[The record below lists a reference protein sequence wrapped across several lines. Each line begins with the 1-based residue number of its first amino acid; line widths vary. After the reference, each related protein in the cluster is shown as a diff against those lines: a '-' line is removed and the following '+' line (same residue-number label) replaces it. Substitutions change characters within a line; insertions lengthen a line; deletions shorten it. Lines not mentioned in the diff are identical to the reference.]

1 MAQIS
6 KKVMGVVGVV
16 SVLGITLTACGM
28 GTKISSPDPTSDTI
42 QKTPVKGVV
51 GMPEGF
57 RNVAFGCNQYGDMIF
72 VTSRG
77 SDIAGGPNGGGLG
90 SGVFVVPGHKACVK

>member
-1 MAQIS
+1 M
-6 KKVMGVVGVV
+6 KKAFAIGGVVIA
-16 SVLGITLTACGM
+16 SVFALSACDM
-28 GTKISSPDPTSDTI
+28 GTKTSSPDPTSNTI

-51 GMPEGF
+51 GMPDGF

-90 SGVFVVPGHKACVK
+90 SGVFVVPNHKACVK

>member
-1 MAQIS
+1 MQ
-6 KKVMGVVGVV
+6 KKRVAGIVGIVAM
-16 SVLGITLTACGM
+16 LTLSLSACDLFSE
-28 GTKISSPDPTSDTI
+28 TKTSSPDPTSNTI

-51 GMPEGF
+51 GMPDGF

-77 SDIAGGPNGGGLG
+77 SDLSGGPNGGGLG
-90 SGVFVVPGHKACVK
+90 SGVFVVPNHKACVK

>member
-1 MAQIS
+1 M
-6 KKVMGVVGVV
+6 KKTLATAGVAVV
-16 SVLGITLTACGM
+16 AAFSLSACDM
-28 GTKISSPDPTSDTI
+28 GTKTSSPDPTSNTI

-51 GMPEGF
+51 GMPDGF
-57 RNVAFGCNQYGDMIF
+57 RNVAFGCNEYGDMIF

-90 SGVFVVPGHKACVK
+90 SGVFVVPNHKACVK

>member
-1 MAQIS
+1 MASIS
-6 KKVMGVVGVV
+6 KKTFVVAGLL
-16 SVLGITLTACGM
+16 SVAGLSLTACDL
-28 GTKISSPDPTSDTI
+28 GTKTSSPDPTSDHIKVDT
-42 QKTPVKGVV
+42 VKGVV

-57 RNVAFGCNQYGDMIF
+57 RNVALGCDAYGDMIF

-90 SGVFVVPGHKACVK
+90 SGVFVIPNHKACVK